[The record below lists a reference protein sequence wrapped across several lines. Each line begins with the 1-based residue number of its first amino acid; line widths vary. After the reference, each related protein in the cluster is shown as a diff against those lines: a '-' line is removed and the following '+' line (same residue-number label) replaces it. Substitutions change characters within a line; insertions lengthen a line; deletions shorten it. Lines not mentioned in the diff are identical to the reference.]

1 MGKKHASQYANFG
14 SLQLT
19 TVQFL
24 FSILPCPAFFRHMPD
39 DSIDYFI
46 SILIII
52 NDLFSR
58 LIIFFLFSF
67 IAII

>member
-1 MGKKHASQYANFG
+1 
-14 SLQLT
+14 
-19 TVQFL
+19 
-24 FSILPCPAFFRHMPD
+24 MPD

-58 LIIFFLFSF
+58 LIIFFLILLYSDN
-67 IAII
+67 IICIMLNNGLGYIFLAPHRVNCNNTTT